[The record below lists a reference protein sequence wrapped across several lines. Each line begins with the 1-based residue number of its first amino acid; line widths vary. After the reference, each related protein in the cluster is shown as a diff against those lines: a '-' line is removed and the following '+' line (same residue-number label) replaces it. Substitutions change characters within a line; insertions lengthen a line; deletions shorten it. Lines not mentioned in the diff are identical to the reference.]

1 MPAPQPCLF
10 IVTSLF
16 EPNVNQVVRRLD
28 ELGVP
33 WFRFN
38 TESFPLLCRGQL
50 QFLDHNGPFF
60 QLEQDGRAI
69 DSRHITA
76 VWYRRQSEP
85 VLADGLAERDREF
98 ARLECLGF
106 LNSLYR
112 CLDHSR
118 WVNPWL
124 AERQA
129 ADKMMQLSLARCA
142 RAAHS
147 PHPSDERSPGGP

>member
-33 WFRFN
+33 WFRFE

-60 QLEQDGRAI
+60 QLEQDGRCL
-69 DSRHITA
+69 H
-76 VWYRRQSEP
+76 RQP
-85 VLADGLAERDREF
+85 PHHRGLVPAAKRAGAGPRTRGSGDREV

-106 LNSLYR
+106 LATRSTAVLH
-112 CLDHSR
+112 HSR

-129 ADKMMQLSLARCA
+129 ADKMMQS
-142 RAAHS
+142 S
-147 PHPSDERSPGGP
+147 PRPVL